1 MNRPF
6 LYSSLNAIA
15 LAVLIFCTSCSSG
28 NNASNLD
35 SPTTIETNDNSEAE
49 SSIVNSEPEEESS
62 YQLPKD
68 CFLNPF
74 LNCQG
79 ASLGNFLNAY
89 YLVGDFDTFF
99 AFINNSSKKEFGY
112 ERLKSWFN
120 RISFGYEIHAIN
132 IVDRKE
138 DFGVLVYQTNINNT
152 RGRLKLP
159 FIIENDS
166 AKLLLTNIDYG
177 IEDQYY
183 DALPSEIEIFKK
195 VLKKLLPLEDV
206 DIHQTDRQLRIHTS
220 LLTLFKKGKYTLDA
234 SGEATLNSIIQA
246 LRDLV
251 LEKVKID
258 CIGYADPDVYLEN
271 EKSDIRNNL
280 DLSVMRAS
288 TVAQYLIK
296 HDVVLDKNCVA
307 LGVGDA
313 KERGLDLSDDIKRRV
328 EIIISY

>member
-6 LYSSLNAIA
+6 LYTSLNAKA

-49 SSIVNSEPEEESS
+49 NSIVNSEPEEESS

-79 ASLGNFLNAY
+79 ASLGNFLNAQ
-89 YLVGDFDTFF
+89 YLAGDFDTFF

-112 ERLKSWFN
+112 DRLKSWFN
-120 RISFGYEIHAIN
+120 RISFGYEINAIN

-138 DFGVLVYQTNINNT
+138 EFGVLVYQTNINNT

-166 AKLLLTNIDYG
+166 AKLILTKIDYG

-183 DALPSEIEIFKK
+183 DALSSEIEIFKK
-195 VLKKLLPLEDV
+195 V
-206 DIHQTDRQLRIHTS
+206 
-220 LLTLFKKGKYTLDA
+220 
-234 SGEATLNSIIQA
+234 
-246 LRDLV
+246 
-251 LEKVKID
+251 
-258 CIGYADPDVYLEN
+258 
-271 EKSDIRNNL
+271 
-280 DLSVMRAS
+280 S
-288 TVAQYLIK
+288 T
-296 HDVVLDKNCVA
+296 H
-307 LGVGDA
+307 
-313 KERGLDLSDDIKRRV
+313 
-328 EIIISY
+328 